1 MVRDWLSAIL
11 SGRRPSWPFADDVTI
26 ESILD
31 AANTEGVIALLHDRI
46 SAADPSSGIP
56 VSFQKQIAQR
66 AREKAQQCLMR
77 EAECRRLLM
86 LLEQTGIQVLLLK
99 GSALAYWAYP
109 SAHLRD
115 CSDIDLL
122 LFSYAE
128 TQKAI
133 SLLHTLQYSLRDTA
147 LPGNLVSFEQTC
159 VRDSRIGAG
168 LEIDLHWRL
177 SSSPIFA
184 YQFSLEEL
192 NSSAI
197 PLPKLG
203 TYARGLSPMHAF
215 FNACMHR
222 IQNMADGTEGRL
234 KWLYDLHLLS
244 SQFKE
249 SDWQTMAKTAIERQL
264 SGVCWD
270 GLQAAQR
277 EFNTVIPESIS
288 DKLARAS
295 KLERMQISKMHRWFY
310 IQRMSFL
317 AFPTVRL
324 RMRWLRQRLLPNTA
338 YLRARHGGENTA
350 GILLRRVK
358 AGWQRLF

>member
-1 MVRDWLSAIL
+1 MVRDWLSAML
-11 SGRRPSWPFADDVTI
+11 SGRQPTWPFADDVLI
-26 ESILD
+26 ESISD
-31 AANTEGVIALLHDRI
+31 AANAEGVVALLHEYI
-46 SAADPSSGIP
+46 SSADPSSEIP
-56 VSFQKQIAQR
+56 ASFQTHIAQR

-86 LLEQTGIQVLLLK
+86 RLEQAGVQVLLLK

-122 LFSYAE
+122 FLSYAE

-133 SLLHTLQYSLRDTA
+133 SVLQTLQYSLRDTA

-159 VRDSRIGAG
+159 VRDSRVGAG

-177 SSSPIFA
+177 SSSPLFA
-184 YQFSLEEL
+184 YQFDSDEL
-192 NSSAI
+192 ISSAI
-197 PLPKLG
+197 TLPKLG
-203 TYARGLSPMHAF
+203 VNARGLSPVHAF

-222 IQNMADGTEGRL
+222 IQNMADGTQDCL

-244 SQFKE
+244 SQFKA
-249 SDWQTMAKTAIERQL
+249 SDWQAITNIAIERQL
-264 SGVCWD
+264 AGACWD
-270 GLQAAQR
+270 GLQATRR
-277 EFNTVIPESIS
+277 EFNTVIPENIL
-288 DKLARAS
+288 DELARAAR
-295 KLERMQISKMHRWFY
+295 LERMQISKMHSWFY